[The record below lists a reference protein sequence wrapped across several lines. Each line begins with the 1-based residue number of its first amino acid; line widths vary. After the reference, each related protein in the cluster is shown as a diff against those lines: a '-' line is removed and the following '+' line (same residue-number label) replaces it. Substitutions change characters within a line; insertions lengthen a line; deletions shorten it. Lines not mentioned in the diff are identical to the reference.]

1 MIKAISRLALFAWVL
16 CLNSTLVNSTLVYG
30 GQEIPRAATSTVPE
44 LLLTKVAENVYSAI
58 GATAPPTYENGG
70 HNNNLS
76 VVIGR
81 DAVLV
86 VNGGASYQ
94 LAQALHQAI
103 KKITD
108 KPVKWL
114 VDENGQGHAFLGN
127 SYWAQLGG
135 VEIIAQAEA
144 ADEILRHGDKILQ
157 DMLAYNRDKGEGTFV
172 APPTQTF
179 SDILHVDI
187 GDMPVQMI
195 SFGPAHSPGDISV
208 WLPNQKIIITG
219 DIAFHQRLLGIFPDT
234 VTSQWIESF
243 EKMAALE
250 PLTVIPGHGAPTDMG
265 AIERETLG
273 YLRFLRAEVIR
284 ILDDDGDLQDAY
296 SIDQSA
302 YSHLDTFEEL
312 AAKNAGRVFQ
322 ELEADY
328 F

>member
-1 MIKAISRLALFAWVL
+1 MINKLFKLALCAAVL
-16 CLNSTLVNSTLVYG
+16 CLNATRVFAA
-30 GQEIPRAATSTVPE
+30 EATSQSVSATTPE
-44 LLLTKVAENVYSAI
+44 LLLTRVAENVYSAI

-94 LAQALHQAI
+94 LAKALHQAI

-179 SDILHVDI
+179 SDILQIDL
-187 GDMPVQMI
+187 GDMPVQVI

-208 WLPNQKIIITG
+208 WLPNQKIMITG

-234 VTSQWIESF
+234 VTSQWIQSF

-250 PLTVIPGHGAPTDMG
+250 PLIVIPGHGAPTDMA

-273 YLRFLRAEVIR
+273 YLKFLRAEVIR
-284 ILDDDGDLQDAY
+284 ILESEGDLQDAY
-296 SIDQSA
+296 NIDQSA